1 MHIHLLLLLFI
12 SGPGSNVS
20 YAGTLVG
27 DWYQEEMGNDPN
39 SERRAFSLPITQST
53 EANQVTLGITSQ
65 GLKNPVEF
73 YAVISSKST
82 DANCQYAIS
91 DIIID
96 AEIFTLRSNDHS
108 SDITQLLTKTDDEQ
122 AKLWRVFKK
131 GQNLSLKI
139 HQTCGSENVH
149 RDEVSTFNYSLS
161 GSSAAYRFVT
171 RQEAIVIQ
179 KQESKIITES
189 GDVSGDVETTAKN
202 EFNYQLLYFLAFG
215 LFIVVL
221 IKMPGQR
228 HKILDAL
235 DSSLG
240 TDSRKPAT
248 GINGNSKPG
257 VLDFSR
263 RQGRGRPTTRAGDYL
278 KSEDALEAAT
288 DDIPTIAKTGGS
300 PGSEKT
306 PNIAN
311 FPKFKVEY
319 VVDGDTVKVT
329 TSWQKITI
337 RLDSIDCPED
347 GQEWRDKATW
357 GLNKMIGGKHVHVE
371 EHATDHYGRT
381 VATLYVYSDEDSK
394 WLNVNEKM
402 VARGHAWVMRR
413 YYKHLPKHRQ
423 TKLRQDCGTHA
434 LSFDFIDPD
443 CMRQICLRLIFATFA
458 SALGKSVCPFAFSLC
473 FLPLL
478 SPFAFPGKFEF
489 YQTGQ

>member
-1 MHIHLLLLLFI
+1 MRIHLLLLLLI
-12 SGPGSNVS
+12 SGLSPNLG
-20 YAGTLVG
+20 YAGMLVG

-39 SERRAFSLPITQST
+39 SEMRAFSQPISQST
-53 EANQVTLGITSQ
+53 ETNQVTLGIKSPGTTD
-65 GLKNPVEF
+65 PVNL
-73 YAVISSKST
+73 YAVISSKSKS
-82 DANCQYAIS
+82 ASCEYAVS
-91 DIIID
+91 EIIID
-96 AEIFTLRSNDHS
+96 AETFSMGSNTDS
-108 SDITQLLTKTDDEQ
+108 SGIAQLLAKTDDDQ
-122 AKLWRVFKK
+122 AKLWRAFKK

-139 HQTCGSENVH
+139 LQTCSSDNAQI
-149 RDEVSTFNYSLS
+149 DEVNTFSFSLT

-179 KQESKIITES
+179 KPESKKTTEFGDATGS
-189 GDVSGDVETTAKN
+189 EDVSGDVETTA
-202 EFNYQLLYFLAFG
+202 EGDFNYQLLYFLAFG

-228 HKILDAL
+228 HKIPDAL

-240 TDSRKPAT
+240 ADSRKPAT
-248 GINGNSKPG
+248 GINGKSKPG

-263 RQGRGRPTTRAGDYL
+263 RQDKGRPTTRAGDYI
-278 KSEDALEAAT
+278 KPEDALEAAT
-288 DDIPTIAKTGGS
+288 HEIPTTPKTGGS
-300 PGSEKT
+300 PGSDKT
-306 PNIAN
+306 PNIAS

-347 GQEWRDKATW
+347 GQEWGDKATW
-357 GLNKMIGGKHVHVE
+357 GLIKMIGGKHVHVE

-423 TKLRQDCGTHA
+423 TKLNDLERWAKSKPVGLWKSPDPIPPWEWRQE
-434 LSFDFIDPD
+434 S
-443 CMRQICLRLIFATFA
+443 
-458 SALGKSVCPFAFSLC
+458 
-473 FLPLL
+473 
-478 SPFAFPGKFEF
+478 
-489 YQTGQ
+489 

>member
-1 MHIHLLLLLFI
+1 MRLHLLLLLLI
-12 SGPGSNVS
+12 PGLSPNVG

-27 DWYQEEMGNDPN
+27 DWYQEEMENSPN
-39 SERRAFSLPITQST
+39 FERRAFSQPISQST
-53 EANQVTLGITSQ
+53 EANQITLGIKSP
-65 GLKNPVEF
+65 GLMDPVDF

-82 DANCQYAIS
+82 DVNCQYVVRE
-91 DIIID
+91 IIVD
-96 AEIFTLRSNDHS
+96 AEIFTIGSNDHS

-122 AKLWRVFKK
+122 AKLWRAFKK

-139 HQTCGSENVH
+139 HQTCSSDNAQI
-149 RDEVSTFNYSLS
+149 DEVNTFTFSLT

-171 RQEAIVIQ
+171 RQEAIVIR
-179 KQESKIITES
+179 KQESKEITES
-189 GDVSGDVETTAKN
+189 GDATGSEDVSGDVGTTSEA
-202 EFNYQLLYFLAFG
+202 EFSYQILYFLAFG
-215 LFIVVL
+215 LFIFVL

-228 HKILDAL
+228 HKIPDAL

-263 RQGRGRPTTRAGDYL
+263 RQGRGRPTTRAGDYI
-278 KSEDALEAAT
+278 KPEDTLETAT
-288 DDIPTIAKTGGS
+288 HDIPTTAKTGDS

-306 PNIAN
+306 PDIAN

-347 GQEWRDKATW
+347 GQEWGDKATW
-357 GLNKMIGGKHVHVE
+357 GLIKMIGGKYVHVE

-423 TKLRQDCGTHA
+423 TKLNDLERWAKSKPVGLWKLPDPIPPWKWRQE
-434 LSFDFIDPD
+434 S
-443 CMRQICLRLIFATFA
+443 
-458 SALGKSVCPFAFSLC
+458 
-473 FLPLL
+473 
-478 SPFAFPGKFEF
+478 
-489 YQTGQ
+489 